1 MCDRLSIQCIIP
13 PYINDKLAQ
22 STNPTV
28 RARAIANIR
37 AAATLRTQRV
47 MSQAMPGLMA
57 SAAPTKKKQRLVYDA
72 KKGDQLPGKLVRS
85 EGQPKVADVAVNQ
98 AYDYSGNTYDFY
110 DQLFGR
116 NSLDNNGMTLISSVH
131 VGEVDE
137 NGTLVPMNNA
147 FWNGEQMA
155 YGDGDGVIFR
165 DFTGSLDVVGH
176 ELTHGVE
183 SFTSNLEY
191 RNQSGA
197 LNEHFADVFGVLV
210 RQWINGETALK
221 ANWLIGAE
229 VLVPAPTRRAIRDM
243 ENPGTAFVND
253 PDLGDDPQPGHM
265 RRSLHR
271 FRRSWRR
278 PHQLRHSQSRV
289 RARRQGAQ
297 GQRLECGRPHL
308 VRHDASADDDEPD
321 CRLREGLTPGRE
333 HAEIRRRR
341 EEGCEVGVEKG
352 GHQPLISST
361 FRGPLCVSSSLSPVA
376 LSARSVSAR
385 SIPHRWTRTRPRRS
399 KRW

>member
-57 SAAPTKKKQRLVYDA
+57 SAAPTKKRQRLVYDA

-85 EGQPKVADVAVNQ
+85 EGQAKVADVAVNQ
-98 AYDYSGNTYDFY
+98 AYDYSGHTYDFY

-137 NGTLVPMNNA
+137 HGALVPMNNA

-165 DFTGSLDVVGH
+165 NFTGSLDVVGH

-197 LNEHFADVFGVLV
+197 LNEHFADVFGILV
-210 RQWINGETALK
+210 REWINGETALK

-229 VLVPAPTRRAIRDM
+229 SRCRRPDPPGDSRHGESRHRLRQRPGPWRRSAAGAHERICIPVFADRGGVHVNSGIPNRAFVLVAK
-243 ENPGTAFVND
+243 GT
-253 PDLGDDPQPGHM
+253 
-265 RRSLHR
+265 
-271 FRRSWRR
+271 
-278 PHQLRHSQSRV
+278 
-289 RARRQGAQ
+289 Q
-297 GQRLECGRPHL
+297 GQRLECRRPHL
-308 VRHDASADDDEPD
+308 VP
-321 CRLREGLTPGRE
+321 T
-333 HAEIRRRR
+333 
-341 EEGCEVGVEKG
+341 
-352 GHQPLISST
+352 
-361 FRGPLCVSSSLSPVA
+361 
-376 LSARSVSAR
+376 
-385 SIPHRWTRTRPRRS
+385 RWFS
-399 KRW
+399 